1 MIDPPRRQA
10 ERGFTLIEAIVALAA
25 LALVLGVAFQQSR
38 ASLEAARRVEGQ
50 SLALS
55 VAESRIAET
64 ATLRRWQAQEEEG
77 GEPGGIAWTR
87 RIRPAEEAGD
97 RAVAQAVRL
106 WVVEVSVTG
115 PDGATLRLATMRA
128 AEESLR

>member
-1 MIDPPRRQA
+1 MTDAPRRQA

-38 ASLEAARRVEGQ
+38 ASLDAARRTAAQ

-64 ATLRRWQAQEEEG
+64 ATLRRWQAQEEDG
-77 GEPGGIAWTR
+77 SEPGGVTWTR
-87 RIRPAEEAGD
+87 RIRPAEEFGD

-106 WVVEVSVTG
+106 WLVEVTVAG
-115 PDGATLRLATMRA
+115 PDGATLRLATLRA
-128 AEESLR
+128 TEDPLR